1 MTPGLRAAALLAAD
15 GRVLAG
21 DADLAALDAGDGGDA
36 LALRGAA
43 MTLLARVDGP
53 VLRGLLDAD
62 MATALAAAEPGGGA

>member
-21 DADLAALDAGDGGDA
+21 DPVLAALHARNGGDA
-36 LALRGAA
+36 LALRGGGL
-43 MTLLARVDGP
+43 TLLARVDAP

-62 MATALAAAEPGGGA
+62 MATALAAAEGPGGA